1 MEIKNKQF
9 TDLLDRSDF
18 LKTCGRMSLFIN
30 EDDYYLNILYDY
42 NSFVFVEFDMDLGN
56 KETPT
61 DEQLAMTKNFLNLR
75 KND

>member
-30 EDDYYLNILYDY
+30 EDDFYLNILYDY

-61 DEQLAMTKNFLNLR
+61 DKQLEITKQFFNNR
-75 KND
+75 INE